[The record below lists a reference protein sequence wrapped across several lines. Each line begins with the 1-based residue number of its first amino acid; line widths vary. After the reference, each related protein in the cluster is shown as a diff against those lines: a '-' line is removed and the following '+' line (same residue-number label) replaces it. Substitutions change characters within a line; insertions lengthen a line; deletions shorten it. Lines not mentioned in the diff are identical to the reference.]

1 MSEYFFIFFLLL
13 ILSAGF
19 YYFYDRYFSS
29 KKKAESE
36 LYVEALKDLLDN
48 KQESAFTKL
57 RQVVAEDS
65 TNLDAYLLLGKILRD
80 HKKPQQAL
88 QVHKDMTLRTDLNAE
103 DKTKVLKELFYDYS
117 ALDDFDQAIA
127 ALKEMTTIRP
137 KDRWALVNL
146 LDMQRQAQ
154 RWDEAY
160 ETAVLLLKV
169 EQNKSKKPLALF
181 KYHQG
186 LELYKKREYHKARL
200 LFKEALGF
208 DPKYS
213 DAYLRIGDSYIE
225 ENRVEDAVNFWNKLI
240 SSVPEKGD
248 LVIERLQKALFEL
261 GRFGEIT
268 NICENILAHSP
279 KNKTARY
286 CLAAFY
292 EKKGDS
298 DLAEDILNSLI
309 DDNPEDT
316 KSIVE
321 LIRIYLEKGENKK
334 IETLVKDV
342 DQRLLKRNRITPP
355 RVADTEIAGT

>member
-1 MSEYFFIFFLLL
+1 MSEYFFMFFLLL
-13 ILSAGF
+13 LFSAGF

-29 KKKAESE
+29 KKNAESE
-36 LYVEALKDLLDN
+36 LYVEALKDLLDH

-65 TNLDAYLLLGKILRD
+65 TNVDAYLLLGKILRD
-80 HKKPQQAL
+80 NKKPQQAL
-88 QVHKDMTLRTDLNAE
+88 QVHKDMTLRTNLSGDE
-103 DKTKVLKELFYDYS
+103 KIKVLKELFADYS
-117 ALDDFDQAIA
+117 ALEDFDQAIA

-146 LDMQRQAQ
+146 LEMQRQAQ
-154 RWDEAY
+154 KWDDAY
-160 ETAVLLLKV
+160 ETAVQLLKV

-181 KYHQG
+181 KHHQG
-186 LELYKKREYHKARL
+186 LEFYKKREYHKARL

-208 DPKYS
+208 DPKYT
-213 DAYLRIGDSYIE
+213 DAYLMIGDSYIE

-240 SSVPEKGD
+240 SSIPEKGE

-268 NICENILAHSP
+268 TICENILAHSP

-298 DLAEDILNSLI
+298 DLAEDILNGLI
-309 DDNPEDT
+309 DDNPDDT

-334 IETLVKDV
+334 IAMLVKDV
-342 DQRLLKRNRITPP
+342 DQRLLKRNR
-355 RVADTEIAGT
+355 VAPGKRADSEAVRT